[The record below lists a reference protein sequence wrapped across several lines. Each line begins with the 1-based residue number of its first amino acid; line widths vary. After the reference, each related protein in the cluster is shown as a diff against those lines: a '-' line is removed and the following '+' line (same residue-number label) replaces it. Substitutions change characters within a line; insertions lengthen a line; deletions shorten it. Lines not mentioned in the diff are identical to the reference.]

1 MERHLLKF
9 EALYPPDAPPI
20 GWIRKEAVY
29 PRDCVYTL
37 HTREKWVKEARV
49 VKLNEEPYKNVT
61 SCKWDR
67 HTQKILKNC
76 PVELFGIWQ
85 TKEYEPP
92 TAENGIVPRNEYG
105 NVELFK
111 ECMLP
116 KKTVHLKFVGLNKVC
131 KKLQIDCAPAIIG
144 FDFHNGWS
152 HPVYDG
158 FVVCEEFEEIVTN
171 AWIEDQDEM
180 ERKDREKIEKRVYGN
195 WRKLIKGLLIRRRL
209 QARYNFEGDDED
221 ENEEDVEESPAP
233 SDDSVTKDNDKVR
246 KAKKDQGKRKK

>member
-9 EALYPPDAPPI
+9 EALYPSNVPSI

-37 HTREKWVKEARV
+37 LTREKWIKEARV
-49 VKLNEEPYKNVT
+49 VKLNEEPYKIVT
-61 SCKWDR
+61 SAKWDKY
-67 HTQKILKNC
+67 TQKILKNC

-85 TKEYEPP
+85 TKPYEPP

-116 KKTVHLKFVGLNKVC
+116 KKTVYLQFAGLNKVC
-131 KKLQIDCAPAIIG
+131 KKLGIDCAPAIVG
-144 FDFHNGWS
+144 FEFHNGWS

-158 FVVCEEFEEIVTN
+158 FVVCEEFQETVTDAWLEE
-171 AWIEDQDEM
+171 QDEL

-195 WRKLIKGLLIRRRL
+195 WRKLIKGLLIRKRL
-209 QARYNFEGDDED
+209 QARYNFEGDDDVED
-221 ENEEDVEESPAP
+221 EEEEQSTSNSSVNKNDADKES
-233 SDDSVTKDNDKVR
+233 KN
-246 KAKKDQGKRKK
+246 KKEKEKRKKK